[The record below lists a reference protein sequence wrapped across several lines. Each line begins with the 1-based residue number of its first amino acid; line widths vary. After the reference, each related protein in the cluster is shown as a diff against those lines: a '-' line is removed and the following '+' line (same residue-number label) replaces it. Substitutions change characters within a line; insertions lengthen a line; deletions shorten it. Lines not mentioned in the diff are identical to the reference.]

1 MAAAEG
7 AADGAE
13 ETEED
18 ECPVWQNPLH
28 HNNPEF
34 KKVLA
39 EGTYVIYHG
48 YLSL

>member
-1 MAAAEG
+1 MASEAPAT

-13 ETEED
+13 EEEEEE

-34 KKVLA
+34 EKVFE
-39 EGTYVIYHG
+39 EGT
-48 YLSL
+48 